1 MFKEVEKHFADFD
14 EDQFDFHS
22 YCIRKMTLRAYVR
35 KATSFSQ
42 QCLGL
47 IAPLDGLESRREW
60 LRTSS
65 MPRISSHETAGS

>member
-35 KATSFSQ
+35 HATLLPRCFP
-42 QCLGL
+42 GL
-47 IAPLDGLESRREW
+47 IAPLDGPVSHHQ
-60 LRTSS
+60 RTSL
-65 MPRISSHETAGS
+65 RISAIANSVE